1 MRKIKLFILIIL
13 SAILL
18 SSCDTKARFDD
29 MKQHWDRMDME
40 SEVESPEIKKHSSN
54 VTDIT
59 FSAANNPDQ
68 DISLS
73 GDDFEK
79 RYQAMLKFLKDN
91 GYPLVQN
98 YQQKGS
104 AMIVVKPKEQ
114 MPDVYYIGINME
126 QNPRQ
131 GVTKYRI
138 VYGGNKYKA
147 RELYNNYKKTL

>member
-1 MRKIKLFILIIL
+1 MNKIKLFILIIL
-13 SAILL
+13 SVALL
-18 SSCDTKARFDD
+18 SSCDTKERFAD

-40 SEVESPEIKKHSSN
+40 SEVESQEVKKHSN
-54 VTDIT
+54 IVTDIT

-68 DISLS
+68 DIALP

-91 GYPLVQN
+91 GYPLVQE

-104 AMIVVKPKEQ
+104 GMIVVKPKEQ